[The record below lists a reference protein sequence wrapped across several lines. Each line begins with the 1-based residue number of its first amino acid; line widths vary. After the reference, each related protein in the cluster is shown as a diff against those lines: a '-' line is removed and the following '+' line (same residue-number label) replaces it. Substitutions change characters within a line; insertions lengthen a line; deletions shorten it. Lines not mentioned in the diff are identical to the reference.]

1 MSPSLP
7 KSEFFIR
14 KEANTLI
21 QGPDSL
27 DVLDRIVS
35 TKINDMPD
43 LSRRNVLFCDYN
55 GRICDLGAIY
65 RITGNLLV
73 SSSDSVKEATR
84 RKLVDGTSWDEECQ
98 ILVADEAI
106 FRISIFPTE
115 LREVNELFGV
125 DLSDI
130 DSDVLF
136 EKDDHIFVKSENQF
150 GITVDILVKFENL
163 ENIVSTLHESPF
175 VEMDS
180 NGWENYR
187 IMHGIT
193 EMCDSKGNLPD
204 EMGLS
209 KLVSNDKGCYP
220 GQEIHARLESR
231 GRKIK
236 SLCRLTGDSPLPL
249 GKQNVPGFGTISIS
263 TAIFSNSRALA
274 LALIKMR
281 NSTPEFI
288 HIEGNDYTI
297 EIMGYP

>member
-14 KEANTLI
+14 NVANTLI

-35 TKINDMPD
+35 TKINDMVD

-55 GRICDLGAIY
+55 GRICDVGTIY
-65 RITGNLLV
+65 TITGNLLL
-73 SSSDSVKEATR
+73 SSSISEKEVTR
-84 RKLVDGTSWDEECQ
+84 RKLVDGTSWDEECE

-106 FRISIFPTE
+106 YCISIFPE
-115 LREVNELFGV
+115 DLDVLVEIFGV
-125 DLSDI
+125 DLNDI

-136 EKDDHIFVKSENQF
+136 EKDDHLFVKSETTY
-150 GITVDILVKFENL
+150 GITIDILVKFENL
-163 ENIVSTLHESPF
+163 ENIVSILRESALE
-175 VEMDS
+175 EMDS
-180 NGWENYR
+180 SGWENYR
-187 IMHGIT
+187 LRHGIT
-193 EMCDSKGNLPD
+193 EMCDSRGNLPA

-236 SLCRLTGDSPLPL
+236 SLCRLTGDSPVPL

-263 TAIFSNSRALA
+263 TAIFSNGRALA
-274 LALIKMR
+274 LALIKMG
-281 NSTPEFI
+281 NVTPDLI
-288 HIEGNDYTI
+288 HIGGNDYTI

>member
-14 KEANTLI
+14 KEAKTLI

-65 RITGNLLV
+65 TITGNLLL
-73 SSSDSVKEATR
+73 SSSNSAKEKTR
-84 RKLVDGTSWDEECQ
+84 RKLVDGTSWDEECE

-106 FRISIFPTE
+106 FHISIFPID
-115 LREVNELFGV
+115 LDEVDELFGV
-125 DLSDI
+125 DLRDI
-130 DSDVLF
+130 GSDVLF
-136 EKDDHIFVKSENQF
+136 EKDDHLFVKSETKS
-150 GITVDILVKFENL
+150 GITIDILVKFENQ
-163 ENIVSTLHESPF
+163 ENIVSVLRESTF

>member
-1 MSPSLP
+1 MPPSLP

-163 ENIVSTLHESPF
+163 ENIVSILHESPF

-180 NGWENYR
+180 NGWENNR

-193 EMCDSKGNLPD
+193 EMCDSSGNLPD
-204 EMGLS
+204 EMGLNI
-209 KLVSNDKGCYP
+209 LVSNDKGCYP

-236 SLCRLTGDSPLPL
+236 TLCRLTGDSPVPL

-263 TAIFSNSRALA
+263 SAVFIDGRALA
-274 LALIKMR
+274 LGLIKIGD
-281 NSTPEFI
+281 STPELI
-288 HIEGNDYTI
+288 HIGGYDYTI
-297 EIMGYP
+297 EIIGHP

>member
-1 MSPSLP
+1 MPPSLP

-43 LSRRNVLFCDYN
+43 LSRRNVIFCDYN
-55 GRICDLGAIY
+55 GRICDSGAIY

-73 SSSDSVKEATR
+73 SSSNSVKEATR
-84 RKLVDGTSWDEECQ
+84 RKLVDGTSWDEECE

-106 FRISIFPTE
+106 FRISIFPIDLE
-115 LREVNELFGV
+115 EVVELFGV

-136 EKDDHIFVKSENQF
+136 EKDDHLFVKSETTY
-150 GITVDILVKFENL
+150 GIAVDILVKFENL
-163 ENIVSTLHESPF
+163 EDIVSILRESPF

-187 IMHGIT
+187 IRQGIT
-193 EMCDSKGNLPD
+193 EICDSMGNLPD

-231 GRKIK
+231 GKKIK
-236 SLCRLTGDSPLPL
+236 SLCRIKGDSPVSL
-249 GKQNVPGFGTISIS
+249 GKQNIPGFGTISIS
-263 TAIFSNSRALA
+263 SADYSDGRSLA
-274 LALIKMR
+274 FALIKMR
-281 NSTPEFI
+281 NQTPELI

>member
-1 MSPSLP
+1 LSSSFP

-35 TKINDMPD
+35 TKIIDMPD

-55 GRICDLGAIY
+55 GRICDLGVIY
-65 RITGNLLV
+65 TITGNILI
-73 SSSDSVKEATR
+73 SSSNSEKEVTR
-84 RKLVDGTSWDEECQ
+84 RKLVDGTSWDEECE

-106 FRISIFPTE
+106 FRISIFPTD
-115 LREVNELFGV
+115 LDEVAELFGV

-130 DSDVLF
+130 DSGVLF
-136 EKDDHIFVKSENQF
+136 EKDNHLFVKSETKS
-150 GITVDILVKFENL
+150 GITIDILVKFENL
-163 ENIVSTLHESPF
+163 ENIISILRESLL

-180 NGWENYR
+180 IGWENYR

-193 EMCDSKGNLPD
+193 EMCDSRGNLPD

-231 GRKIK
+231 GRRIK
-236 SLCRLTGDSPLPL
+236 SLCRLTGDYPVPL

-263 TAIFSNSRALA
+263 TTTFSDGRALA
-274 LALIKMR
+274 LALIKLG
-281 NSTPEFI
+281 NPTPEFI
-288 HIEGNDYTI
+288 HIGGNNYTI
-297 EIMGYP
+297 EIMGFP

>member
-65 RITGNLLV
+65 TITGNLLL
-73 SSSDSVKEATR
+73 SSSNSAKEKTR
-84 RKLVDGTSWDEECQ
+84 RKLVDGTSWDEECE

-106 FRISIFPTE
+106 FHISIFPID
-115 LREVNELFGV
+115 LDEVDELFGV
-125 DLSDI
+125 DLRDI
-130 DSDVLF
+130 GSDVLF
-136 EKDDHIFVKSENQF
+136 EKDDHLFVKSETKS
-150 GITVDILVKFENL
+150 GITIDILVKFENQ
-163 ENIVSTLHESPF
+163 ENIVSVLRESTF

>member
-1 MSPSLP
+1 MPQSFP

-14 KEANTLI
+14 KDANTLI

-43 LSRRNVLFCDYN
+43 LSRRNIIFCDYN

-65 RITGNLLV
+65 TINGNLLV
-73 SSSDSVKEATR
+73 SSSNSEKEVTR
-84 RKLVDGTSWDEECQ
+84 RKLVDGTSWDEECE

-106 FRISIFPTE
+106 FRITIFPTDLE
-115 LREVNELFGV
+115 EVDDLFGV

-136 EKDDHIFVKSENQF
+136 EKDDYLFVKNVTKS
-150 GITVDILVKFENL
+150 GISIDVLVKFENL
-163 ENIVSTLHESPF
+163 ENIISLLHESPF

-187 IMHGIT
+187 IIHGIT
-193 EMCDSKGNLPD
+193 EMCDSRGNLPD
-204 EMGLS
+204 EMGLI

-231 GRKIK
+231 GRKIN
-236 SLCRLTGDSPLPL
+236 SLCRLIGDSPVSL
-249 GKQNVPGFGTISIS
+249 GKQNVPEFGTISIS
-263 TAIFSNSRALA
+263 TAIFSNGQALA
-274 LALIKMR
+274 LALIKMG
-281 NSTPEFI
+281 NSTSEFI
-288 HIEGNDYTI
+288 HIEGNDYNI
-297 EIMGYP
+297 EIIGYP